1 MANNIL
7 PQEMTKD
14 GFLRNKTLAIS
25 GKLITTDSNPEV
37 RARRLTF
44 INNIRAIQKVKL
56 QGYNVWYAGDAD
68 DLLNYYTRNDV
79 IEFNYDPLYN
89 RNKKSYF
96 WSVSSKEGDI
106 KRTHSGQPRN
116 IVDTLVN
123 IIGVPRI
130 LVGSGESDSIL
141 KKANQ
146 TLQDILEENDYQK
159 ILLQEARPLTLVE
172 GWGAY
177 KINWDKSV
185 SDNPILLYY
194 RADSVDFIYVSKRLR
209 AIVYSDYYQDELG
222 NDYILFET
230 RRREEGNLVI
240 EKELFRVAKGGSET
254 ITPVPLSDLPGLK
267 DIKPQ
272 IIIENYSGFLGYPCI
287 YYFDPTDD
295 CYGRSIFT
303 GKEDLFDD
311 LDQVLSQSANTVRRS
326 TPQEYFDVQYLEK
339 DENGLPKMPQV
350 YDRKYIQVQGGL
362 TGDGTSS
369 GSLPVTVTQPKLD
382 FAQYDAEAQHILL
395 EAISGIMSPATLG
408 MDIAKKDN
416 ADAQREKEKVTIF
429 TRNGIIGEEKKIW
442 KHVCNDL
449 LIAKELM
456 RTGKASCQK
465 YDIDVRYEEYA
476 DASWESVLK
485 TIMTGWQAGILSDDF
500 AVDALH
506 KDSSPEIRDRELKFL
521 KEMREQEKNM
531 SLPENQGGFGSL
543 GADNDYNRA
552 MNAPAESDADLREDV
567 GLGREDIANYK
578 DVHKGM

>member
-25 GKLITTDSNPEV
+25 GIVTTDQNPEV

-44 INNIRAIQKVKL
+44 VNNIRAIQKVKL

-116 IVDTLVN
+116 IADTLVS
-123 IIGVPRI
+123 IIGVPRFG
-130 LVGSGESDSIL
+130 VGTGESDSVL
-141 KKANQ
+141 KKPDKV
-146 TLQDILEENDYQK
+146 LKEILEEND
-159 ILLQEARPLTLVE
+159 IDRMLLQEARPLTLVE
-172 GWGAY
+172 GWGAW
-177 KINWDKSV
+177 KINWDKNV

-194 RADSVDFIYVSKRLR
+194 RADSVDFIYVSRRLR
-209 AIVYSDYYQDELG
+209 AIVYSDYFQDELG
-222 NDYILFET
+222 TDYVLFET
-230 RRREEGNLVI
+230 RRTDNGNLVI
-240 EKELFRVAKGGSET
+240 EKELFVVAKGGSET
-254 ITPVPLSDLPGLK
+254 ITPYPLEDLPCLK
-267 DIKPQ
+267 DVKPQ
-272 IIIENYSGFLGYPCI
+272 IIIKNYNGFLGYPSI
-287 YYFDPTDD
+287 YYYDSTGD
-295 CYGRSIFT
+295 CYGRSIYT

-311 LDQVLSQSANTVRRS
+311 LDQCLSQSANTVRRS

-362 TGDGTSS
+362 TGDGTTS
-369 GSLPVTVTQPKLD
+369 GNMPVTVTQPRLD
-382 FAQYDAEAQHILL
+382 FAQYDAEAQHIML

-408 MDIAKKDN
+408 IDIAKKDN

-429 TRNGIIGEEKKIW
+429 TRNVIIKEEKKIL
-442 KHVCNDL
+442 KHICNDL
-449 LIAKELM
+449 LIAKEIM

-465 YDIDVRYEEYA
+465 YDVDITYDEYA
-476 DASWESVLK
+476 DASWESVLQ
-485 TIMTGWQAGILSDDF
+485 TVLTGWQAGILSDTY
-500 AVDALH
+500 AVNALH
-506 KDSSPEIRDRELKFL
+506 KDASAEVRERELQFL
-521 KEMREQEKNM
+521 QEQRQKEEDM
-531 SLPENQGGFGSL
+531 SNPENQGGFGDM
-543 GADNDYNRA
+543 GADNDYND
-552 MNAPAESDADLREDV
+552 MMTSPENIVDIPDLV
-567 GLGREDIANYK
+567 K
-578 DVHKGM
+578 

>member
-1 MANNIL
+1 MANNVL
-7 PQEMTKD
+7 PQEYTKD

-25 GKLITTDSNPEV
+25 GVITTDENPV
-37 RARRLTF
+37 TRARRLTF

-56 QGYNVWYAGDAD
+56 QGYNVWYCGDAD

-79 IEFNYDPLYN
+79 IEFNYDPLFN

-130 LVGSGESDSIL
+130 SVGTGEPDSVLKKPDKIL
-141 KKANQ
+141 KE
-146 TLQDILEENDYQK
+146 ILEENDVFRT
-159 ILLQEARPLTLVE
+159 LLQEARPLTLVE
-172 GWGAY
+172 GWGAW

-185 SDNPILLYY
+185 SNHPILLYY

-209 AIVYSDYYQDELG
+209 AIVYSDYFQDDLG
-222 NDYILFET
+222 NDYVLFET
-230 RRREEGNLVI
+230 RRTDSGNLVI

-254 ITPVPLSDLPGLK
+254 ITPVPLSDLPCLK

-272 IIIENYSGFLGYPCI
+272 IIIENYRGFLGYPSI
-287 YYFDPTDD
+287 YYYDSTGD

-311 LDQVLSQSANTVRRS
+311 LDQCLSQSANTVRRS

-350 YDRKYIQVQGGL
+350 YDRKYIQVQGGM
-362 TGDGTSS
+362 TGDGAS
-369 GSLPVTVTQPKLD
+369 GTNLPVTVTQPRLD
-382 FAQYDAEAQHILL
+382 FVQYDAEAQHILL
-395 EAISGIMSPATLG
+395 EAISGVMSPATLG
-408 MDIAKKDN
+408 IDIAKKDN
-416 ADAQREKEKVTIF
+416 ADAAREKEKVTIF

-442 KHVCNDL
+442 KHICNDL
-449 LIAKELM
+449 LIGDELM
-456 RTGKASCQK
+456 RTGKATCMS
-465 YDIDVRYEEYA
+465 YDIDVRYDEYA

-485 TIMTGWQAGILSDDF
+485 TIMTGWQAGILSDEF

-506 KDSSPEIRDRELKFL
+506 KDSSTEIKERELAFL
-521 KEMREQEKNM
+521 KELREQEKNM
-531 SLPENQGGFGSL
+531 SMPQNQGMFGEL

-567 GLGREDIANYK
+567 GLPREDIADYK
-578 DVHKGM
+578 DVHK